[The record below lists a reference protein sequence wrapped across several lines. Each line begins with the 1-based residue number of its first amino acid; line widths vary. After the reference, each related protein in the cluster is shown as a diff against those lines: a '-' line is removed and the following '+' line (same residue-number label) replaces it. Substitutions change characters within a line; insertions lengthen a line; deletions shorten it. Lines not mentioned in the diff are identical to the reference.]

1 MQVLPN
7 RSADCAGNS
16 DVMLQTRPF
25 ALDGLRYQ
33 PCHHCSALHP
43 EPAIVEKLQ
52 MARSIPD
59 DKSPESPVADENIG
73 TEPEYEVFDSEFTG
87 GTDSPCQIFGRYC
100 IVVEIGWTADL
111 ECGVLSKWLIALESR
126 AIEPSDQMPVGA
138 QAGFPRI

>member
-33 PCHHCSALHP
+33 PCHHCPALHP

-87 GTDSPCQIFGRYC
+87 GTDSPCQIFSRCC